1 MSAPAL
7 MKWSFRI
14 VTILGT
20 EVRIH
25 ATFALLLAFV
35 AWQSMSQGGGVSAA
49 LESILLVCAMFTC
62 VLLHEFGHVLAAR
75 RYGIQTP
82 DITLLPIGGVA
93 RLERMPRKP
102 SEELVVAL
110 CGPLVNVVIAAVIA
124 IVSGVM
130 IPHGP
135 GATFMRAGHFWMT
148 LMEWNMVMVFFN
160 LVPAFPM
167 DGGRVLRAL
176 LAMMTDDYTKAT
188 RWAAGIGQALAVLV
202 VIWMVLAGAFQPML
216 LLIAFFVF
224 FAAGQEAEQVTS
236 HEAARNLKVRDAMLT
251 DYRAL
256 LPTALLREAVD
267 HLLAG
272 SQHDFP
278 VLDEHGGMMG
288 IVTRHRLIEALANH
302 GPGYPAQLIIE
313 KCEISLDPSMALAPA
328 MDRLNASTCP
338 ALPVIDPLT
347 DRLVGLLTA
356 ENVGETLLVRAALRQ
371 RMSAINAR

>member
-1 MSAPAL
+1 

-14 VTILGT
+14 ATILGT

-35 AWQSMSQGGGVSAA
+35 AWQSMSQGTGAVV
-49 LESILLVCAMFTC
+49 ESLLLVCAMFTC

-75 RYGIQTP
+75 RYGIKTP

-110 CGPLVNVVIAAVIA
+110 CGPLVNIIIAAVIA
-124 IVSGVM
+124 VVIGASVQ
-130 IPHGP
+130 GP
-135 GATFMRAGHFWMT
+135 GVTFMRSGHFWLT
-148 LMEWNMVMVFFN
+148 LMQWNIVMVLFN
-160 LVPAFPM
+160 MVPAFPM

-176 LAMMTDDYTKAT
+176 LAMMTADYAKAT
-188 RWAAGIGQALAVLV
+188 RWAAVIGQSLAVLV
-202 VIWMVLAGAFQPML
+202 VIWMIMAGAFQPML

-224 FAAGQEAEQVTS
+224 FAAGQEAEQVTT
-236 HEAARNLKVRDAMLT
+236 HEAARDLRVRDAMLT
-251 DYRAL
+251 DFRSLQPSAV
-256 LPTALLREAVD
+256 LREAVD

-288 IVTRHRLIEALANH
+288 IVTRHRLIQALADH
-302 GPGYPAQLIIE
+302 GPSYPAQLIIE
-313 KCEISLDPSMALAPA
+313 RCEDSLEPAMALAPA

-338 ALPVIDPLT
+338 ALPVIDPIT

-371 RMSAINAR
+371 RVAVINAG

>member
-1 MSAPAL
+1 

-14 VTILGT
+14 ATILGT

-35 AWQSMSQGGGVSAA
+35 AWQSMSQEGASAA

-62 VLLHEFGHVLAAR
+62 VLLHEFGHVLSAR

-110 CGPLVNVVIAAVIA
+110 CGPLVNVVIAALIA
-124 IVSGVM
+124 LALGVV
-130 IPHGP
+130 PHGP
-135 GATFMRAGHFWMT
+135 GASFMRTGHFWVT
-148 LMEWNMVMVFFN
+148 LMEWNMIMVLFN

-176 LAMMTDDYTKAT
+176 LAMMTDDYAKAT
-188 RWAAGIGQALAVLV
+188 RWAATIGQGLAVMV
-202 VIWMVLAGAFQPML
+202 VVGMVLAGAFQPML
-216 LLIAFFVF
+216 MLIAFFVF
-224 FAAGQEAEQVTS
+224 FAAGQEAAQVTS
-236 HEAARNLKVRDAMLT
+236 HEAARDLRVRDAMQT
-251 DYRAL
+251 EFRAL
-256 LPTALLREAVD
+256 QPNALLREAVD

-288 IVTRHRLIEALANH
+288 IVTRNRLIEALANH

-313 KCEISLDPSMALAPA
+313 RCEATLDPSMALAPA
-328 MDRLNASTCP
+328 MDALAASGCP
-338 ALPVIDPLT
+338 ALPVIDPISE
-347 DRLVGLLTA
+347 RLVGLLTG
-356 ENVGETLLVRAALRQ
+356 ENVGETLLVRAALKQ
-371 RMSAINAR
+371 RLNAMQAA